1 MDRRSTWRYYH
12 CTMREGRIMRSL
24 RKLGVPLAFCLQTLA
39 LLLAG
44 SVTSYK

>member
-1 MDRRSTWRYYH
+1 MEHLEILSLHHAGGQNYVF
-12 CTMREGRIMRSL
+12 L

-44 SVTSYK
+44 CVTSYK